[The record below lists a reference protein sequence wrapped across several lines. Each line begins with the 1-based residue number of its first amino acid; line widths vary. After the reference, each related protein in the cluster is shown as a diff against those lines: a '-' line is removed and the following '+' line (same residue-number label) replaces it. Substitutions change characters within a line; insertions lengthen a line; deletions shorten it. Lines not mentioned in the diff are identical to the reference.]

1 MAELIIFYNGKN
13 LRYLINTVVKIEQ
26 QEKVINDIL
35 KYFPQDV
42 EFEINELY

>member
-1 MAELIIFYNGKN
+1 MAELIISYNGKN
-13 LRYLINTVVKIEQ
+13 LQYLINTVVKIEQ

-35 KYFPQDV
+35 KYFPPDV

>member
-1 MAELIIFYNGKN
+1 MAELIISYNGKK
-13 LRYLINTVVKIEQ
+13 LQYLINTVVKIEQ

>member
-1 MAELIIFYNGKN
+1 MAELIISYNGKK
-13 LRYLINTVVKIEQ
+13 LQYLINTVVKIEQ

-35 KYFPQDV
+35 KYFPPDV